1 MNEDNYKYTRIT
13 LTETDS
19 ASFVVD
25 FEHVLVCWD
34 ILRNNK
40 LNNYKITLF
49 KPSENLKRNYM

>member
-40 LNNYKITLF
+40 LNN
-49 KPSENLKRNYM
+49 